1 MEAVIRFVFST
12 LFFTGAAYIM
22 NKYGL
27 NVVDQP
33 FDFITVLACLAIGN
47 VVMDFK

>member
-27 NVVDQP
+27 NVIAQP
-33 FDFITVLACLAIGN
+33 FDFIMVASCFAIGN
-47 VVMDFK
+47 AVLRS